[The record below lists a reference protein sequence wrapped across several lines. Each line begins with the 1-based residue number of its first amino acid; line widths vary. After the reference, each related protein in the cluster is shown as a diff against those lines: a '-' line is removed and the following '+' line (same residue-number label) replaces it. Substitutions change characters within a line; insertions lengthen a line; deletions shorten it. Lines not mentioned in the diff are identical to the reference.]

1 MSFAQPYLLLSLLAT
16 AALLAAYVWQL
27 RRRRRNV
34 VRYSNVALVRAAV
47 GTQHRWRRH
56 VPIALV
62 LASLAVLGVASARPQ
77 VRADVPV
84 ASSAVI
90 LALDVSGSMCATDV
104 SPNRL
109 TAAQEAVRQFI
120 RSQNEETRIGLV
132 LFSGFAQ
139 LSVAPTHDRAQLLQA
154 VDVATTGRGTAIGAA
169 ILKSVDAIAE
179 LDPNVAPS
187 DTSSAGTTPGGGL
200 PGGGSPGGG
209 QPGGTLP
216 SPGAPAATA
225 PEIVVLLTDGA
236 NTRGVSPLDAATQ
249 AAARGVR
256 VYPIGFGT
264 RTPTQ
269 MACTRNQL
277 GGLVDGRGGGFG
289 GGGGGGRGFDGAN
302 YLIVDEDALKKVAAT
317 TGGEYFKATDAA
329 QLNAVLND
337 LPKHVSVQKQE
348 VDISVGFAAL
358 AAVLLLAGLR
368 VSLRRSVFAP

>member
-1 MSFAQPYLLLSLLAT
+1 LSFAQPYLLLSLLAA

-187 DTSSAGTTPGGGL
+187 DTSSAGTTPGGG
-200 PGGGSPGGG
+200 